1 MFIIKPLIILN
12 ILFIGVLMS
21 VKTKESVRKVIWN
34 EMITQGISR
43 SDYYG
48 RIPDFIGS
56 KHAAELLRKTNEWK
70 KSDIIFVSPDTAQIK
85 VRENCLIDGKTLIMA
100 SPKLLNGYIIINP
113 KSVVGCKKEAAI
125 NGAFNYGTELE
136 SFPVVD
142 MVVEGSVAFDLSGGR
157 LGKGG
162 GYGDMEISHLVE
174 KGAIKFNTPI
184 VSTVHDIQIIE
195 DVPNE
200 FHDQKINMIVTPQN
214 VFRINP

>member
-1 MFIIKPLIILN
+1 MF
-12 ILFIGVLMS
+12 
-21 VKTKESVRKVIWN
+21 VKTKESVRKMIWN

-43 SDYYG
+43 SDSYG
-48 RIPDFIGS
+48 RIPDFKGS
-56 KHAAELLRKTNEWK
+56 KRAAELLRKTSEWN
-70 KSDIIFVSPDTAQIK
+70 KSVVIFVSPDTAQIK

-113 KSVVGCKKEAAI
+113 KSVEGCEKEAATI
-125 NGAFNYGTELE
+125 KGAFNYGTELE

-142 MVVEGSVAFDLSGGR
+142 MVVEGSVAVDISGGR
-157 LGKGG
+157 IGKGG

-174 KGAIKFNTPI
+174 IGAIKFNTPV

-200 FHDQKINMIVTPQN
+200 SHDQKINMIVTPQN